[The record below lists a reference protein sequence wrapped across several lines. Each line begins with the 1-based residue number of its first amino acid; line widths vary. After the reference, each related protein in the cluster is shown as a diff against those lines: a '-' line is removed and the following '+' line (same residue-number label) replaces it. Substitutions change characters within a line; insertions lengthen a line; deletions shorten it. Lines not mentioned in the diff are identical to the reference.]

1 MFVGRVQEKRQLE
14 AAVKAPE
21 PRIALI
27 YGRRRVG
34 KTSLIRAA
42 VGKSPA
48 IFIEGLENQSQ
59 QTQIAS
65 FLRQVREQTGREAGP
80 ATTWEDALLGLH
92 RLLGKKRMIL
102 VLDEFQWLAN
112 YRQELISALKMVW
125 ENYLSQTP
133 GRTLIL
139 CGSIASFMTTR
150 VLRGSAFHGRVN
162 TVVHLQG
169 FRLAET
175 AALLK
180 GRGSSEV
187 LDAQSFT
194 GGVPKYLELLAAAP
208 SVPLGMERE
217 AFTAGGY
224 FVDEYQRIFVSH
236 FGRNAEYE
244 RLVRALAGA
253 PYGLLRREL
262 AALAKVEE
270 GGMLS
275 QRLYDLEAAG
285 FISSHRPFDKTAD
298 SRLIRYLLSDP
309 WMSFYYAFLRPKL
322 KQLHQG
328 DRTDL
333 FAAVRQSGAFRAWIG
348 RAFELVCIRHARR
361 IADLLGF
368 AGVEYEAGPW
378 FRAPRRQLAEV
389 QIDLAFAR
397 ADHVITLCEMK
408 RQTAPLGK
416 AVIAEVERKAQLLQA
431 EYPRHTIQ
439 RVLVSD
445 GPVSREV
452 ERSGYFFRILS
463 SPDLIEP
470 D

>member
-1 MFVGRVQEKRQLE
+1 MFVGRTSEKKLLQ
-14 AAVKAPE
+14 AAVAAPG
-21 PRIALI
+21 PRVALI

-42 VGKSPA
+42 LGKTPA
-48 IFIEGLENQSQ
+48 LFIEGLENQSQ
-59 QTQIAS
+59 QSQIAT
-65 FLRQVREQTGREAGP
+65 FLRQIKEQTGKDAGP
-80 ATTWEDALLGLH
+80 ATNWEDALLGLH
-92 RLLGKKRMIL
+92 RVLGKKRMVI

-125 ENYLSQTP
+125 ENYLSRMP

-139 CGSIASFMTTR
+139 CGSIASFMTTK
-150 VLRGSAFHGRVN
+150 VLRGSAFHGRVD

-169 FRLAET
+169 FLLAET

-180 GRGSSEV
+180 GRGFSEV

-194 GGVPKYLELLAAAP
+194 GGVPKYLELLAGAP
-208 SVPLGMERE
+208 SVQLGMERE
-217 AFTAGGY
+217 AFTANGY

-236 FGRNAEYE
+236 FGKNAEYE

-253 PYGLLRREL
+253 PYGLLRKEL
-262 AALAKVEE
+262 AAVAKVEE

-285 FISSHRPFDKTAD
+285 FITSHRPFDKAAD

-322 KQLHQG
+322 KQIQTG
-328 DRTDL
+328 GRTDL
-333 FAAVRQSGAFRAWIG
+333 FAAVRQSGAFRSWMG
-348 RAFELVCIRHARR
+348 RAFELVCIRHTAQL
-361 IADLLGF
+361 AAALGF
-368 AGVEYEAGPW
+368 AGVDYEAGPW
-378 FRAPRRQLAEV
+378 FRAPRRQLPGV

-408 RQTAPLGK
+408 RQSAPVGK
-416 AVIAEVERKAQLLQA
+416 AVIAEVERKAAILQG

-452 ERSGYFFRILS
+452 ERSGYFFRILTAS
-463 SPDLIEP
+463 ELVDQA
-470 D
+470 